1 VLSVSKPLT
10 RARYELR
17 EREPG
22 QLERAVRRVVS

>member
-1 VLSVSKPLT
+1 MLSVDKPLT

-22 QLERAVRRVVS
+22 EAAVRRVLS